1 MSLKSSKGL
10 RVKESSALGA
20 LNMITNEILY
30 LEPLVDK
37 SLFINEDNQR
47 VYLNPEINNGLMIAS
62 VII

>member
-20 LNMITNEILY
+20 LNRITNEILY
-30 LEPLVDK
+30 LEPSVDK

-47 VYLNPEINNGLMIAS
+47 VYLNPEINDGLMIAI